1 MSHEFDDR
9 SAVHVHRDI
18 QNVARDLLHIEEPY
32 ISTAGTPQ
40 LAAREYLDKF
50 GPLLGIAHE
59 QLDHLW
65 LAPEAAPIDARV
77 EYRFLDEKVQFDT
90 IVLVFSQT
98 CLGLPVREAGLTI
111 HMRRDPLQ
119 ILSAQSTLHTN
130 VDVTPPGE
138 RAVRRLQRLDAE
150 TLARHLGI
158 AEKPLGFEAGS
169 LH

>member
-18 QNVARDLLHIEEPY
+18 QSVARDLLHIEEPY

-50 GPLLGIAHE
+50 GPLLGITHE

-90 IVLVFSQT
+90 IVLVFSRKPSRDILASPRSRAASRPARCAST
-98 CLGLPVREAGLTI
+98 VCGSSSTAMTRPGANRAEN
-111 HMRRDPLQ
+111 RRL
-119 ILSAQSTLHTN
+119 STLAKASPCRFH
-130 VDVTPPGE
+130 
-138 RAVRRLQRLDAE
+138 RYLSQ
-150 TLARHLGI
+150 
-158 AEKPLGFEAGS
+158 
-169 LH
+169 